1 MSATA
6 VVRCNGRAKELTLE
20 AGVEPDHLRA
30 MLKDA
35 FSLQAVPVALTATA
49 DGTVLPMSLV
59 AREPSLLDGGDYTI
73 VLAKRPPAL
82 LAGSVPTP
90 FVESPSKSPQKGAQ
104 RGAMGGLVD
113 DTADDEGVLPISD
126 FDPAAL
132 VALFERRAPDGVDRG
147 TFHTVLGEYMRNVRA
162 AVCGCSLVVP
172 PGLTL
177 GLYPLSCSWVS
188 RTRTLNRAV
197 NRWTRCLMCSIT
209 TATV

>member
-1 MSATA
+1 M
-6 VVRCNGRAKELTLE
+6 TLE

-90 FVESPSKSPQKGAQ
+90 
-104 RGAMGGLVD
+104 
-113 DTADDEGVLPISD
+113 T
-126 FDPAAL
+126 DPVTLSGSGTTCASAL
-132 VALFERRAPDGVDRG
+132 V
-147 TFHTVLGEYMRNVRA
+147 
-162 AVCGCSLVVP
+162 SLA
-172 PGLTL
+172 
-177 GLYPLSCSWVS
+177 S
-188 RTRTLNRAV
+188 RKLKQHKT
-197 NRWTRCLMCSIT
+197 
-209 TATV
+209 